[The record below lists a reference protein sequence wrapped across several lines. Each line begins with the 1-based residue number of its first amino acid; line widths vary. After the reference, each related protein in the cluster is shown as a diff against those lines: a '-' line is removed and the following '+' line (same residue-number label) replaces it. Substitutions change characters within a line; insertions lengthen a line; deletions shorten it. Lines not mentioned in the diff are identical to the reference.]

1 MTLKQVCSMN
11 SEYVKRT
18 TWPADLNS
26 ILSRHGDTSDCPSFE
41 EHADGAMLHRNNP
54 SSDVDEPSLDS
65 VSHTETTPANGSR
78 RQRKP
83 IILVPTDLSPASLAA
98 AEHGLRI
105 AQDNAALLLLVHVI
119 HLNIS
124 PYGPAN
130 PRWLKTALC
139 HEAMEKT
146 APFMSRAG
154 NAGVT
159 ALCAIEEGSPSTVIT
174 KLAARWKA
182 SMIVLAS
189 HRRGFLSRL
198 FGKGTLE
205 HVISNARCPVV
216 VCPAISQAAA

>member
-1 MTLKQVCSMN
+1 MN
-11 SEYVKRT
+11 SEFVKRT
-18 TWPADLNS
+18 TWPANLNS
-26 ILSRHGDTSDCPSFE
+26 ILSRRPGTGDCPSFKE
-41 EHADGAMLHRNNP
+41 YADEAVLDRNNL
-54 SSDVDEPSLDS
+54 SSDVGGHSLDS
-65 VSHTETTPANGSR
+65 ASQTEAAPVASHR

-146 APFMSRAG
+146 APFMSRAES
-154 NAGVT
+154 AGVT
-159 ALCAIEEGSPSTVIT
+159 ALCAIEEGAPSTVIT

-182 SMIVLAS
+182 SMIVLAG
-189 HRRGFLSRL
+189 HRRSFLSRL
-198 FGKGTLE
+198 FGRGTLE
-205 HVISNARCPVV
+205 HVISNAQCPVV
-216 VCPAISQAAA
+216 VCPAVPQTAMS